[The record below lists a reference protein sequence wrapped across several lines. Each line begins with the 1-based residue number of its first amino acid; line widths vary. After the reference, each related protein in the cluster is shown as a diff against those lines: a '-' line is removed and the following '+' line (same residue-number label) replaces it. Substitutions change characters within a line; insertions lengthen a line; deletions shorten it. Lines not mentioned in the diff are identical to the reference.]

1 MLSLELISL
10 CVGLK
15 NIGMFTQWD
24 LGRQKRVLQPS
35 VPNREES
42 REAMANTPKLRIIP
56 LGGVDEIGK
65 NMTVFEYDRDIIVV
79 DCGSMFPKDDMLGID
94 LVIPDAS
101 YLVAN
106 KERVRG
112 YVFTHGHEDHIGAVP
127 YVVSQ
132 IPAPLYGS
140 RLTLALIENKLR
152 EHHVSGV
159 PMNTVEARQAVQLGC
174 FTVRFIKVN
183 HSIPGAFALAI
194 TCPIGTVVCSGD
206 FKVDFTPIDGEVTDL
221 TSLAAIGSKGVLALL
236 CESTNIERPGYT
248 MSERKVGDT
257 FYEQINNARGR
268 VIIAMFSSNV
278 SRLQQVV
285 ECAIH
290 YHRKVCFVGRSM
302 VNVTAVAM
310 ELGELRIPQDTL
322 IDIDDLDKYR
332 DDELVVLTT
341 GSQGEPMSGLT
352 RMAFS
357 EHRKLQIKQSDKI
370 IISASPI
377 PGNEVFVSRVINQLY
392 RCGAEVIYDAMAE
405 VHVSGHACQEEIKLM
420 HTLIKPKYL
429 IPVHGEYRMLW
440 QHGELAE
447 SMGMPRQN
455 IILPEIGQVIELGAS
470 GVSIAGEVPNGT
482 VLVDGLGIGDV
493 GNVVLRDRK
502 HLSQDGLI
510 IVAMAFDRTNC
521 MLVSGPDV
529 ISRGF
534 VYVRENEDIIEGI
547 RETVRNII
555 ASYGRIEGSDWPSI
569 KNRIKDELHRYIYD
583 KIKRNPMILPI
594 IVDLG

>member
-1 MLSLELISL
+1 
-10 CVGLK
+10 
-15 NIGMFTQWD
+15 
-24 LGRQKRVLQPS
+24 
-35 VPNREES
+35 
-42 REAMANTPKLRIIP
+42 MANTPKLRIIP

-132 IPAPLYGS
+132 VPAPLYGS

-159 PMNTVEARQAVQLGC
+159 PLNTVEARQVIQLGC

-206 FKVDFTPIDGEVTDL
+206 FKVDYTPIDGEVTDL
-221 TSLAAIGSKGVLALL
+221 TTLAAIGSKGVLALL

-248 MSERKVGDT
+248 MSERKVADT

-278 SRLQQVV
+278 FRLQQVV
-285 ECAIH
+285 DCAVH

-310 ELGELRIPQDTL
+310 ELGELRIPDGSL

-420 HTLIKPKYL
+420 HTLVKPKYL

-470 GVSIAGEVPNGT
+470 GVSIAGEVPTGT

-502 HLSQDGLI
+502 HLSQDGQI

-547 RETVRNII
+547 RNTVRNII

>member
-1 MLSLELISL
+1 
-10 CVGLK
+10 
-15 NIGMFTQWD
+15 
-24 LGRQKRVLQPS
+24 
-35 VPNREES
+35 
-42 REAMANTPKLRIIP
+42 MANTPKLRIIP

-112 YVFTHGHEDHIGAVP
+112 YVFTHGHDDHIGAVP

-132 IPAPLYGS
+132 VPAPLYGS

-159 PMNTVEARQAVQLGC
+159 PLNTVEARQVIQLGC

-206 FKVDFTPIDGEVTDL
+206 FKVDYTPIDGEVTDL
-221 TSLAAIGSKGVLALL
+221 TTLAAIGSKGVLALL

-248 MSERKVGDT
+248 MSERKVADT

-278 SRLQQVV
+278 FRLQQVV
-285 ECAIH
+285 DCAVH

-310 ELGELRIPQDTL
+310 ELGELRIPDGSL

-420 HTLIKPKYL
+420 HTLVKPKYL

-470 GVSIAGEVPNGT
+470 GVSIAGEVPTGT

-547 RETVRNII
+547 RNTVRNII

>member
-1 MLSLELISL
+1 
-10 CVGLK
+10 
-15 NIGMFTQWD
+15 
-24 LGRQKRVLQPS
+24 
-35 VPNREES
+35 
-42 REAMANTPKLRIIP
+42 MASTPKLRIIP

-132 IPAPLYGS
+132 VPAPLYGS
-140 RLTLALIENKLR
+140 RLTLALVENKLR
-152 EHHVSGV
+152 EHRVSGV
-159 PMNTVEARQAVQLGC
+159 PLNMVEARQTVQLGC
-174 FTVRFIKVN
+174 FSVRFIKVN

-206 FKVDFTPIDGEVTDL
+206 FKVDFTPVDGEVTDL
-221 TSLAAIGSKGVLALL
+221 TTLAAIGSKGVLALL
-236 CESTNIERPGYT
+236 CESTNIERAGYT

-257 FYEQINNARGR
+257 FYEQLSNARGR

-285 ECAIH
+285 DCAVH
-290 YHRKVCFVGRSM
+290 YRRKVCFVGRSM

-310 ELGELRIPQDTL
+310 ELGELQIPEGYL

-332 DDELVVLTT
+332 DDEIVVMTT

-392 RCGAEVIYDAMAE
+392 RCGADVIYDAMAE

-420 HTLIKPKYL
+420 HTLVKPKYL

-455 IILPEIGQVIELGAS
+455 IILPEIGQVIEIGIN
-470 GVSIAGEVPNGT
+470 GVSIAGEVPTGA

-547 RETVRNII
+547 RNTVRNII

>member
-1 MLSLELISL
+1 
-10 CVGLK
+10 
-15 NIGMFTQWD
+15 
-24 LGRQKRVLQPS
+24 
-35 VPNREES
+35 
-42 REAMANTPKLRIIP
+42 MANTPKLRIIP

-127 YVVSQ
+127 YLVSQ
-132 IPAPLYGS
+132 VPAPLYGS

-159 PMNTVEARQAVQLGC
+159 PLNTVEARQVIQLGC

-206 FKVDFTPIDGEVTDL
+206 FKVDYTPIDGEVTDL
-221 TSLAAIGSKGVLALL
+221 TTLAAIGSKGVLALL

-248 MSERKVGDT
+248 MSERKVADT

-278 SRLQQVV
+278 FRLQQVV
-285 ECAIH
+285 DCAVH

-310 ELGELRIPQDTL
+310 ELGELRIPDGSL

-420 HTLIKPKYL
+420 HTLVKPKYL

-470 GVSIAGEVPNGT
+470 GVSIAGEVPTGT

-547 RETVRNII
+547 RNTVRNII

>member
-1 MLSLELISL
+1 
-10 CVGLK
+10 
-15 NIGMFTQWD
+15 
-24 LGRQKRVLQPS
+24 
-35 VPNREES
+35 
-42 REAMANTPKLRIIP
+42 
-56 LGGVDEIGK
+56 
-65 NMTVFEYDRDIIVV
+65 
-79 DCGSMFPKDDMLGID
+79 MLGID

-132 IPAPLYGS
+132 VPAPLYGS

-159 PMNTVEARQAVQLGC
+159 PLNTVEARQVIQLGC

-206 FKVDFTPIDGEVTDL
+206 FKVDYTPIDGEVTDL
-221 TSLAAIGSKGVLALL
+221 TTLAAIGSKGALALL

-248 MSERKVGDT
+248 MSERKVADT

-278 SRLQQVV
+278 FRLQQVV
-285 ECAIH
+285 DCAVH

-310 ELGELRIPQDTL
+310 ELGELRIPDGSL

-420 HTLIKPKYL
+420 HTLVKPKYL

-470 GVSIAGEVPNGT
+470 GVSIAGEVPTGT

-547 RETVRNII
+547 RNTVRNII

>member
-1 MLSLELISL
+1 
-10 CVGLK
+10 
-15 NIGMFTQWD
+15 
-24 LGRQKRVLQPS
+24 
-35 VPNREES
+35 
-42 REAMANTPKLRIIP
+42 MANTPKLRIIP

-132 IPAPLYGS
+132 VPAPLYGS

-159 PMNTVEARQAVQLGC
+159 PLNTVEARQVIQLGC

-206 FKVDFTPIDGEVTDL
+206 FKVDYTPIDGEVTDL
-221 TSLAAIGSKGVLALL
+221 TTLAAIGSKGVLALL

-248 MSERKVGDT
+248 MSERKVADT

-278 SRLQQVV
+278 FRLQQVV
-285 ECAIH
+285 DCAVH

-310 ELGELRIPQDTL
+310 ELGELRIPDGSL
-322 IDIDDLDKYR
+322 IDIDDLDKNR

-420 HTLIKPKYL
+420 HTLVKPKYL

-470 GVSIAGEVPNGT
+470 GVSIAGEVPTGT

-547 RETVRNII
+547 RNTVRNII

>member
-1 MLSLELISL
+1 
-10 CVGLK
+10 
-15 NIGMFTQWD
+15 
-24 LGRQKRVLQPS
+24 
-35 VPNREES
+35 
-42 REAMANTPKLRIIP
+42 MANTPKLRIIP

-132 IPAPLYGS
+132 VPAPLYGS

-159 PMNTVEARQAVQLGC
+159 PLNTVEARQVIQLGC

-206 FKVDFTPIDGEVTDL
+206 FKVDYTPIDGEVTDL
-221 TSLAAIGSKGVLALL
+221 TTLAAIGSKGVLALL

-248 MSERKVGDT
+248 MSERKVADT

-278 SRLQQVV
+278 FRLQQVV
-285 ECAIH
+285 DCAVH

-310 ELGELRIPQDTL
+310 ELGELRIPDGSL

-420 HTLIKPKYL
+420 HTLVKPKYL

-470 GVSIAGEVPNGT
+470 GVSIAGEVPTGT

-547 RETVRNII
+547 RNTVRNII

-569 KNRIKDELHRYIYD
+569 KNRIKDELHRYIYN

>member
-1 MLSLELISL
+1 
-10 CVGLK
+10 
-15 NIGMFTQWD
+15 
-24 LGRQKRVLQPS
+24 
-35 VPNREES
+35 
-42 REAMANTPKLRIIP
+42 MANTPKLRIIP

-127 YVVSQ
+127 YVLSQ
-132 IPAPLYGS
+132 VPAPLYGS

-159 PMNTVEARQAVQLGC
+159 PLNTVEARQVIQLGC

-206 FKVDFTPIDGEVTDL
+206 FKVDYTPIDGEVTDL
-221 TSLAAIGSKGVLALL
+221 TTLAAIGSKGVLALL

-248 MSERKVGDT
+248 MSERKVADT

-278 SRLQQVV
+278 FRLQQVV
-285 ECAIH
+285 DCAVH

-310 ELGELRIPQDTL
+310 ELGELRIPDGSL

-420 HTLIKPKYL
+420 HTLVKPKYL

-470 GVSIAGEVPNGT
+470 GVSIAGEVPTGT

-547 RETVRNII
+547 RNTVRNII

>member
-1 MLSLELISL
+1 
-10 CVGLK
+10 
-15 NIGMFTQWD
+15 
-24 LGRQKRVLQPS
+24 
-35 VPNREES
+35 
-42 REAMANTPKLRIIP
+42 MANTPKLRIIP

-132 IPAPLYGS
+132 VPAPLYGS

-159 PMNTVEARQAVQLGC
+159 PLNTVEARQVIQLGC

-206 FKVDFTPIDGEVTDL
+206 FKVDYTPIDGEVTDL
-221 TSLAAIGSKGVLALL
+221 TTLAAIGSKGVLALL

-248 MSERKVGDT
+248 MSERKVADT

-278 SRLQQVV
+278 FRLQQVV
-285 ECAIH
+285 DCAVH

-310 ELGELRIPQDTL
+310 ELGELRIPDGSL

-420 HTLIKPKYL
+420 HTLVKPKYL

-455 IILPEIGQVIELGAS
+455 VILPEIGQVIELGAS
-470 GVSIAGEVPNGT
+470 GVSIAGEVPTGT

-547 RETVRNII
+547 RNTVRNII

>member
-1 MLSLELISL
+1 
-10 CVGLK
+10 
-15 NIGMFTQWD
+15 
-24 LGRQKRVLQPS
+24 
-35 VPNREES
+35 
-42 REAMANTPKLRIIP
+42 MANTPKLRIIP

-257 FYEQINNARGR
+257 FYEQINSARGR

-377 PGNEVFVSRVINQLY
+377 PGNEVLVSRVINQLY
-392 RCGAEVIYDAMAE
+392 RCGAEIIYDAMAE

-555 ASYGRIEGSDWPSI
+555 ASYGRIEGSDWLSI

>member
-1 MLSLELISL
+1 
-10 CVGLK
+10 
-15 NIGMFTQWD
+15 
-24 LGRQKRVLQPS
+24 
-35 VPNREES
+35 
-42 REAMANTPKLRIIP
+42 MANTPKLRIIP

-132 IPAPLYGS
+132 VPAPLYGS

-159 PMNTVEARQAVQLGC
+159 PLNTVEARQVIQLGC
-174 FTVRFIKVN
+174 STVRFIKVN

-206 FKVDFTPIDGEVTDL
+206 FKVDYTPIDGEVTDL
-221 TSLAAIGSKGVLALL
+221 TTLAAIGSKGVLALL

-248 MSERKVGDT
+248 MSERKVADT

-278 SRLQQVV
+278 FRLQQVV
-285 ECAIH
+285 DCAVH

-310 ELGELRIPQDTL
+310 ELGELRIPDGSL

-420 HTLIKPKYL
+420 HTLVKPKYL

-470 GVSIAGEVPNGT
+470 GVSIAGEVPTGT

-547 RETVRNII
+547 RNTVRNII

>member
-1 MLSLELISL
+1 
-10 CVGLK
+10 
-15 NIGMFTQWD
+15 
-24 LGRQKRVLQPS
+24 
-35 VPNREES
+35 
-42 REAMANTPKLRIIP
+42 MANTPKLRIIH

-132 IPAPLYGS
+132 VPAPLYGS

-159 PMNTVEARQAVQLGC
+159 PLNTVEARQVIQLGC

-206 FKVDFTPIDGEVTDL
+206 FKVDYTPIDGEVTDL
-221 TSLAAIGSKGVLALL
+221 TTLAAIGSKGVLALL

-248 MSERKVGDT
+248 MSERKVADT

-278 SRLQQVV
+278 FRLQQVV
-285 ECAIH
+285 DCAVH

-310 ELGELRIPQDTL
+310 ELGELRIPDGSL

-332 DDELVVLTT
+332 DDKLVVLTT

-420 HTLIKPKYL
+420 HTLVKPKYL

-470 GVSIAGEVPNGT
+470 GVSIAGEVPTGT

-534 VYVRENEDIIEGI
+534 VSVRENEDIIEGI
-547 RETVRNII
+547 RNTVRNII

-569 KNRIKDELHRYIYD
+569 KTRIKDELHRYIYD

>member
-1 MLSLELISL
+1 
-10 CVGLK
+10 
-15 NIGMFTQWD
+15 
-24 LGRQKRVLQPS
+24 
-35 VPNREES
+35 
-42 REAMANTPKLRIIP
+42 MANTPKLRIIP

-132 IPAPLYGS
+132 VPAPLYGS

-152 EHHVSGV
+152 EHYVSGV
-159 PMNTVEARQAVQLGC
+159 PLNTVEARQVIQLGC

-206 FKVDFTPIDGEVTDL
+206 FKVDYTPIDGEVTDL
-221 TSLAAIGSKGVLALL
+221 TTLAAIGSKGVLALL

-248 MSERKVGDT
+248 MSERKVADT
-257 FYEQINNARGR
+257 FYEQINTARGR

-278 SRLQQVV
+278 FRLQQVV
-285 ECAIH
+285 DCAVH

-310 ELGELRIPQDTL
+310 ELGELRIPDGSL

-420 HTLIKPKYL
+420 HTLVKPKYL

-470 GVSIAGEVPNGT
+470 GVSIAGEVPTGT

-547 RETVRNII
+547 RNTVRNII

>member
-1 MLSLELISL
+1 
-10 CVGLK
+10 
-15 NIGMFTQWD
+15 
-24 LGRQKRVLQPS
+24 
-35 VPNREES
+35 
-42 REAMANTPKLRIIP
+42 MANTPKLRIIP

-132 IPAPLYGS
+132 VPAPLYGS

-159 PMNTVEARQAVQLGC
+159 PLNTVEARQVIQLGC

-206 FKVDFTPIDGEVTDL
+206 FKVDYTPIDGEVTDL
-221 TSLAAIGSKGVLALL
+221 TTLAAIGSKGVLALL

-248 MSERKVGDT
+248 MSERKVADT

-278 SRLQQVV
+278 FRLQQVV
-285 ECAIH
+285 DCAVH

-310 ELGELRIPQDTL
+310 ELGELRIPDGSL

-420 HTLIKPKYL
+420 HTLVKPKYL

-470 GVSIAGEVPNGT
+470 GVSIAGEVPTGT

-547 RETVRNII
+547 RNTVRNII

-569 KNRIKDELHRYIYD
+569 KNRIKNELHRYIYD

>member
-1 MLSLELISL
+1 
-10 CVGLK
+10 
-15 NIGMFTQWD
+15 
-24 LGRQKRVLQPS
+24 
-35 VPNREES
+35 
-42 REAMANTPKLRIIP
+42 MANTPKLRIIP

-132 IPAPLYGS
+132 VPAPLYGS

-159 PMNTVEARQAVQLGC
+159 PLNTVEARQVIQLGC

-206 FKVDFTPIDGEVTDL
+206 FKVDYTPIDGEVTDL
-221 TSLAAIGSKGVLALL
+221 TTLAAIGSKGVLALL

-248 MSERKVGDT
+248 MSERKVADT

-278 SRLQQVV
+278 FRLQQVV
-285 ECAIH
+285 DCAVH

-310 ELGELRIPQDTL
+310 ELGELRIPDGSL

-420 HTLIKPKYL
+420 HTLVKPKYL
-429 IPVHGEYRMLW
+429 IPVHGEYRML
-440 QHGELAE
+440 
-447 SMGMPRQN
+447 
-455 IILPEIGQVIELGAS
+455 
-470 GVSIAGEVPNGT
+470 
-482 VLVDGLGIGDV
+482 
-493 GNVVLRDRK
+493 
-502 HLSQDGLI
+502 
-510 IVAMAFDRTNC
+510 
-521 MLVSGPDV
+521 
-529 ISRGF
+529 
-534 VYVRENEDIIEGI
+534 
-547 RETVRNII
+547 
-555 ASYGRIEGSDWPSI
+555 
-569 KNRIKDELHRYIYD
+569 
-583 KIKRNPMILPI
+583 
-594 IVDLG
+594 

>member
-1 MLSLELISL
+1 MRKK
-10 CVGLK
+10 K
-15 NIGMFTQWD
+15 NAVM
-24 LGRQKRVLQPS
+24 
-35 VPNREES
+35 
-42 REAMANTPKLRIIP
+42 KLIP
-56 LGGVDEIGK
+56 LGGMGEIGK
-65 NMTVFEYDRDIIVV
+65 NMTLLEYGEDILII
-79 DCGSMFPKDDMLGID
+79 DCGIAFPDDDMPGID
-94 LVIPDAS
+94 VVIPDMT
-101 YLVAN
+101 YLEENAQ
-106 KERVRG
+106 KIRG
-112 YVFTHGHEDHIGAVP
+112 ILITHGHEDHIGAVP
-127 YVVSQ
+127 YALKKFNVPV
-132 IPAPLYGS
+132 YGTDLS
-140 RLTLALIENKLR
+140 IALIEHKL
-152 EHHVSGV
+152 EEMKVKQAQLHVVKPGD
-159 PMNTVEARQAVQLGC
+159 TVELGC
-174 FTVRFIKVN
+174 FKAEFIKIS
-183 HSIPGAFALAI
+183 HSIPGAVALAI
-194 TCPIGTVVCSGD
+194 TTPFGVLLHTGD
-206 FKVDFTPIDGEVTDL
+206 FKIDLTPLDGQPIDINR
-221 TSLAAIGSKGVLALL
+221 LAYYGSKGVLALL

-248 MSERKVGDT
+248 MSERKVADT

-278 SRLQQVV
+278 FRLQQVV
-285 ECAIH
+285 DCAVH

-310 ELGELRIPQDTL
+310 ELGELRIPDGSL

-420 HTLIKPKYL
+420 HTLVKPKYL

-470 GVSIAGEVPNGT
+470 GVSIAGEVPTGT

-547 RETVRNII
+547 RNTVRNII